1 MDIKSLVVGTF
12 ISQVLIVFTKV
23 IFLNYLN
30 LENAIIS
37 GLFFVLLAVISIAI
51 VRRMGILN
59 LFELIFLL
67 GVWFTIS
74 LVVDLLITSSFTGRE
89 VYAHLSFWATYLVIL
104 LAVFVFHK
112 KSFKNF
118 PHKYRPTSH
127 FRCFMH
133 HDVPIR
139 NIIMLLCFVLKRSSQ
154 QFSFAYPC
162 AKLPYRQRAV
172 AVALYKPIPYI
183 RCLPEFGSH
192 PGLSAEH
199 K

>member
-12 ISQVLIVFTKV
+12 ISQVLFVFTKV

-112 KSFKNF
+112 KSHVEARK
-118 PHKYRPTSH
+118 
-127 FRCFMH
+127 
-133 HDVPIR
+133 
-139 NIIMLLCFVLKRSSQ
+139 
-154 QFSFAYPC
+154 
-162 AKLPYRQRAV
+162 AKQ
-172 AVALYKPIPYI
+172 
-183 RCLPEFGSH
+183 
-192 PGLSAEH
+192 
-199 K
+199 

>member
-1 MDIKSLVVGTF
+1 
-12 ISQVLIVFTKV
+12 
-23 IFLNYLN
+23 
-30 LENAIIS
+30 
-37 GLFFVLLAVISIAI
+37 
-51 VRRMGILN
+51 
-59 LFELIFLL
+59 
-67 GVWFTIS
+67 
-74 LVVDLLITSSFTGRE
+74 
-89 VYAHLSFWATYLVIL
+89 
-104 LAVFVFHK
+104 FHK

-154 QFSFAYPC
+154 QFSFANPC